1 MDCLKER
8 LLFDIDLYTK
18 AMIRQ
23 YNSFFRPN
31 DRPLY
36 SSDLD
41 VGFQIV
47 PSNNKCGEVKIPSN
61 HRFGSPLVSN
71 SDYRVIPCFK
81 IHYLCGFDIEAL
93 KGYDFLNFSDFISRV
108 LRTEFF
114 IAVPI
119 TRIGKIQNRK
129 KLSPKISILNL
140 TNQSAR
146 LTCFS
151 HPKIFRRWLENF
163 GTSI

>member
-1 MDCLKER
+1 MIGNGLSNFFPSSFLKFFIKKTMDCLKER

-47 PSNNKCGEVKIPSN
+47 SSNNKCGEVKIPSN

-81 IHYLCGFDIEAL
+81 MGN
-93 KGYDFLNFSDFISRV
+93 GQNSGDFFPH
-108 LRTEFF
+108 FF
-114 IAVPI
+114 IERFQAGDTV
-119 TRIGKIQNRK
+119 
-129 KLSPKISILNL
+129 
-140 TNQSAR
+140 
-146 LTCFS
+146 
-151 HPKIFRRWLENF
+151 
-163 GTSI
+163 